1 MPALVLDGSVTLAW
15 LLADEQP
22 AAAAQVLDR
31 VVEDGAMAPGLWPLE
46 VGNALLVAERRGR
59 LSHRHR
65 TQALQGLAGLP
76 IAIDD
81 ETAGRAWRETLAL
94 AETHRLTLYD
104 AAYLEL
110 AVRRSLPLATLDGA
124 LRAAAVTAGV
134 PLLAG

>member
-1 MPALVLDGSVTLAW
+1 MPALVLDCSVTLAW

-22 AAAAQVLDR
+22 AAAAQVLDQ
-31 VVEDGAMAPGLWPLE
+31 VVEEGAVAPGLWPLE

-59 LSHRHR
+59 LSGRNR
-65 TQALQGLAGLP
+65 TQALQDLIGLP
-76 IAIDD
+76 IEIDA
-81 ETAGRAWRETLAL
+81 ETAGRAWRETLTL

-110 AVRRSLPLATLDGA
+110 AVRRSLPLATLDAA
-124 LRAAAVTAGV
+124 LREAAVTAGV